1 MKEDLKLFIAI
12 AVTGGLIYYIMNKNT
27 KAVVTNSVSPALPP
41 ATPPPGTGE
50 LLQMDAPKMNFTT
63 RKDNFAN
70 MASSPLQNG
79 AGGFF
84 GSQKVK
90 LNY

>member
-1 MKEDLKLFIAI
+1 MKEDLKLLIAI
-12 AVTGGLIYYIMNKNT
+12 AVTGGVIYYIMHKNT
-27 KAVVTNSVSPALPP
+27 KPVVASNLAPIM
-41 ATPPPGTGE
+41 PPPPSGNPPGE
-50 LLQMDAPKMNFTT
+50 LLQMDAPKMNFT

-70 MASSPLQNG
+70 MASSELQNG